1 MTGPE
6 LHFITVA
13 DASRRI
19 TRRELSPVE
28 LTEAYLQRIAAVDD
42 QLQSFVMLTADLARR
57 QAKAA
62 EAEIMRG
69 GPRGPLHG
77 IPYCLKDI
85 VETAGIRTTAQS
97 KLLAD
102 HVPAKDSAVAAKLAA
117 AGPRIEPPVSLP
129 IVAGAR
135 PAATA
140 APEPEDEPAG

>member
-28 LTEAYLQRIAAVDD
+28 LTEAYLQRIAAVDA

-85 VETAGIRTTAQS
+85 VETAGIRTTAYGLS
-97 KLLAD
+97 
-102 HVPAKDSAVAAKLAA
+102 
-117 AGPRIEPPVSLP
+117 
-129 IVAGAR
+129 
-135 PAATA
+135 PAAPTRQTA
-140 APEPEDEPAG
+140 LSVPRGRYRHKYATDNGAQEARRSSARVQ